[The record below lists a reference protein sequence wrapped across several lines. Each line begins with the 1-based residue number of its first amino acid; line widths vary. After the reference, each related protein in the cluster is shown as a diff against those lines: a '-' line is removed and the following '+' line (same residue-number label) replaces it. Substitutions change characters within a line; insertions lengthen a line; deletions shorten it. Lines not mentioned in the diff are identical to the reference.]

1 MNYLKKVYLK
11 YEHRGLGYVIH
22 YFLKKVGIKTKY
34 SSFIHKKKCLLD
46 EKVFKKTKGIVSSG
60 YYKNQIIEKKQNW
73 NIANDT
79 DLSSKLLGFY
89 EIQVQKKIV
98 DLKNQYD
105 LKYLVNFGAA
115 EGYHAIGLVKNNYFE
130 ECYCFEEDEKTREV
144 LHKSAISNK
153 VEDKIKIYGKAN
165 FEETSKLLDQNKL
178 KKTLFLVD
186 IEGGEFSLFNE
197 SSINLFKNGII
208 LIENHEEIF
217 PNKILVKEF
226 YQLMNNHFKKE
237 ILLNNDRNPF
247 NIKELEHLPDDDRWL
262 LMSEGRPCEMNWL
275 VFTPQHT

>member
-34 SSFIHKKKCLLD
+34 SSFIHKKKYLLE
-46 EKVFKKTKGIVSSG
+46 EKVFKKTKEIVSSG
-60 YYKNQIIEKKQNW
+60 YYKNQIIEKEQNW
-73 NIANDT
+73 NIGNDT

-144 LHKSAISNK
+144 LHKSSIRNK

-197 SSINLFKNGII
+197 SSINIFKNSII

-217 PNKILVKEF
+217 PNKILLKEF
-226 YQLMNNHFKKE
+226 YQLMNNYFKKE
-237 ILLNNDRNPF
+237 ILLNNGRNPF